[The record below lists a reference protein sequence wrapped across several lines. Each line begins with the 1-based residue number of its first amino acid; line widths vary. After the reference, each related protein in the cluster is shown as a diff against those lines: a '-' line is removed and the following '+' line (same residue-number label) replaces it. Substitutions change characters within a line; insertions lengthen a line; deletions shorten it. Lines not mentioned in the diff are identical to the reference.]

1 MRNTG
6 FKILKKM
13 QGGRTASYIGLL
25 ICAVF
30 SSAFAHAENVGGI
43 RVLSALNQPLHAQ
56 LVLEGNSRLHT
67 ECARADIESMDG
79 ESIGTANVRIADDGS
94 TQTLTLASQDA
105 IREPAVNV
113 VVQTGCNTSE
123 EHIYPVL
130 LDLVQP
136 EASMPTAHINAAA
149 DPMKALS
156 AVEISQEMEEG
167 TKLQL
172 TPTLSAMNLLAVN
185 MDVDADS
192 KVNSG
197 DGRTHSASIGNP
209 VSANNDVVAGQAS
222 EVGAHNWLHRYWRTV
237 LGIFAVSIGALI
249 LSFLRSTHRV
259 SRYPQRRSM
268 KRATTTQGKPRVS
281 SAALDPI
288 PYAKP
293 DMNLIASLNT
303 MPPRATVK
311 SESQSHNMEPIA
323 ASVAQADNR
332 IAEEA
337 NARPPLYS
345 VEEIIDEAQ
354 LAKLCMGLNQPLRA
368 IEILEVYLG
377 QKQPNTPLPWQCL
390 LELYRNTGDLNKYRE
405 LISRF
410 NSAFGDQ
417 AGKRVERTEHADENR
432 RMRA

>member
-1 MRNTG
+1 
-6 FKILKKM
+6 
-13 QGGRTASYIGLL
+13 
-25 ICAVF
+25 
-30 SSAFAHAENVGGI
+30 
-43 RVLSALNQPLHAQ
+43 
-56 LVLEGNSRLHT
+56 
-67 ECARADIESMDG
+67 
-79 ESIGTANVRIADDGS
+79 
-94 TQTLTLASQDA
+94 
-105 IREPAVNV
+105 
-113 VVQTGCNTSE
+113 
-123 EHIYPVL
+123 
-130 LDLVQP
+130 
-136 EASMPTAHINAAA
+136 
-149 DPMKALS
+149 
-156 AVEISQEMEEG
+156 
-167 TKLQL
+167 
-172 TPTLSAMNLLAVN
+172 
-185 MDVDADS
+185 
-192 KVNSG
+192 
-197 DGRTHSASIGNP
+197 
-209 VSANNDVVAGQAS
+209 
-222 EVGAHNWLHRYWRTV
+222 
-237 LGIFAVSIGALI
+237 
-249 LSFLRSTHRV
+249 
-259 SRYPQRRSM
+259 M
-268 KRATTTQGKPRVS
+268 KRAITTQGKPRVS

-293 DMNLIASLNT
+293 DMTLIASLNT

-405 LISRF
+405 LIGRF

-417 AGKRVERTEHADENR
+417 AGKRVERTDRADENR